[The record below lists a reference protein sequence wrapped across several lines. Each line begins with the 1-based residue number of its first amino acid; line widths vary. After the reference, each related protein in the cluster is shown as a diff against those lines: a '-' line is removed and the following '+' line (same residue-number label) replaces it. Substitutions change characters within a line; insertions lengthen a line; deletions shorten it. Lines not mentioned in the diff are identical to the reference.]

1 MKRRG
6 WLSLKVLSIA
16 HPIPSHTTRHSP
28 ATMPKHSPLVDSDG
42 YKLNKMWRDGD
53 FEVISNEDVKFC
65 VPSYHLQSAS

>member
-1 MKRRG
+1 
-6 WLSLKVLSIA
+6 
-16 HPIPSHTTRHSP
+16 
-28 ATMPKHSPLVDSDG
+28 MPKHSPLVDSDG